1 MKKKMIRPYLTR
13 KNLIL
18 IAVMSIYAVLFA
30 FTGLCLV
37 ADGKVFSLDNP
48 LLACLIP
55 MKVFY

>member
-37 ADGKVFSLDNP
+37 ADGKVFSDR
-48 LLACLIP
+48 
-55 MKVFY
+55 KSVV